1 MVSGLEFYPPPT
13 APHSPAVTC
22 PVAGESFSHT
32 LTFSHAR
39 TMRPSPPLRYN
50 IILVAATLVCIG
62 LWIVPSFVPSRE
74 PLLTSERVEQNARL
88 NLYLTS
94 LRVREYVAVNRKL
107 PASLAEVGVDSIGVG
122 YARGARTEFEL
133 SMRVNGMPV
142 VFKSTVPDS
151 VFLGANLRVRGIS

>member
-1 MVSGLEFYPPPT
+1 
-13 APHSPAVTC
+13 
-22 PVAGESFSHT
+22 
-32 LTFSHAR
+32 
-39 TMRPSPPLRYN
+39 MRPSPPLRYN

-62 LWIVPSFVPSRE
+62 LWIVPSVVPSRE
-74 PLLTSERVEQNARL
+74 PVLTSERVEQNARL

-94 LRVREYVAVNRKL
+94 LRVREYVAANRKL
-107 PASLAEVGVDSIGVG
+107 PASLAELGVDSIGVG

-151 VFLGANLRVRGIS
+151 VFLGENLRIRGIS